1 MLILEKT
8 DILLIWV
15 WDLKTEKANLRKKQL
30 LMEKVWFW
38 IAIVASAFSFVIAI
52 IDNFQGVLTYFL
64 LSGLAWGIYLVRRG
78 IRIKLD
84 KSSN

>member
-1 MLILEKT
+1 MKNQKSSIDSIKKWNKIL
-8 DILLIWV
+8 
-15 WDLKTEKANLRKKQL
+15 
-30 LMEKVWFW
+30 EKVWFW
-38 IAIVASAFSFVIAI
+38 IAVV
-52 IDNFQGVLTYFL
+52 DNFQGVLTYFL

>member
-1 MLILEKT
+1 MKNQKSSIDSIKKWNKIL
-8 DILLIWV
+8 
-15 WDLKTEKANLRKKQL
+15 
-30 LMEKVWFW
+30 EKVWFW
-38 IAIVASAFSFVIAI
+38 IAVVASVFSFVIAVV
-52 IDNFQGVLTYFL
+52 DNFQGVLTYFL